1 MSRSNLSFFEIAT
14 ALLFVAF
21 PCAAQKVT
29 TTLDNGFDFDS
40 CKRYAWGQN
49 HIITR
54 QGQANDALIGQKI
67 VQEVNRTLAAKGFRE
82 DPSSPDFYISFDA
95 GASDLAADMEGAQ
108 TGHPPVSTTTIGPV
122 YGVGQNVWYSV
133 DGHITFHI
141 TDAKSNRP
149 VWTVVATKKIR
160 DPQKGMKDMPKQVEQ
175 VVSKAFKKFP
185 PSRK

>member
-1 MSRSNLSFFEIAT
+1 MSRSNLSLFEIAT
-14 ALLFVAF
+14 ALLFVV

-40 CKRYAWGQN
+40 SKRYAWGQN
-49 HIITR
+49 HVITR
-54 QGQANDALIGQKI
+54 QGRANDALIGQKI

-122 YGVGQNVWYSV
+122 YGVPQSVWYSV

-149 VWTVVATKKIR
+149 VWTAVATKKIR
-160 DPQKGMKDMPKQVEQ
+160 DPHKGMKDMPNPSFAIRESFPK
-175 VVSKAFKKFP
+175 KAQPDF
-185 PSRK
+185 R